1 MRYFVAMLVAAAT
14 LATAVVSVRLHLHV
28 AQLRYRL
35 WSLEEESRRAERELR
50 LAHAELEAAKA
61 PRRLMDR
68 WRALHD
74 ATVAVTSAT
83 PTPAPTPAPETRV
96 AIEAPQDD
104 VPAALDE
111 APAVDDAPLEP
122 PASEGGL

>member
-1 MRYFVAMLVAAAT
+1 VRYFVAMLVAAAT

-74 ATVAVTSAT
+74 APVAVTSAT
-83 PTPAPTPAPETRV
+83 PTPAPETRI
-96 AIEAPQDD
+96 AIEAPPADE
-104 VPAALDE
+104 VPAAVDE
-111 APAVDDAPLEP
+111 TPAVDDPPLEP
-122 PASEGGL
+122 AASEGGL